1 MEKLYTCEE
10 IAERYSVNTA
20 TVKEWIRKRELP
32 AIKVTPKIIRIRE
45 SDLVEFENA
54 RLIAKKEVTYD

>member
-20 TVKEWIRKRELP
+20 TVKEWIRKKELP
-32 AIKVTPKIIRIRE
+32 AIKINPKIIRVRE
-45 SDLVEFENA
+45 SDLLDFENA
-54 RLIAKKEVTYD
+54 KLTAK

>member
-10 IAERYSVNTA
+10 VAERYGVNTA
-20 TVKEWIRKRELP
+20 TVKEWIRRKELP

-45 SDLVEFENA
+45 IDLAEFENT
-54 RLIAKKEVTYD
+54 RRTAK

>member
-32 AIKVTPKIIRIRE
+32 AIKATPKIIRIRE

-54 RLIAKKEVTYD
+54 RLTTKKEVTHD

>member
-1 MEKLYTCEE
+1 MEKLYTYEE

-54 RLIAKKEVTYD
+54 RLIAKKEVTHD